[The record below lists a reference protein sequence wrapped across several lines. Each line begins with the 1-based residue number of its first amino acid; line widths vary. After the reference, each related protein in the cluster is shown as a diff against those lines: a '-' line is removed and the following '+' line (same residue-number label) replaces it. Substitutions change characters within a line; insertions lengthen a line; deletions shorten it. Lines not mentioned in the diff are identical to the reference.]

1 GRRVGPWSHL
11 WRNVRRLRLLYFLSI
26 FGSSDSRGVTFL
38 FYRVQEAWSEFIK
51 ILNTSEGIAKKTF
64 SSSN

>member
-1 GRRVGPWSHL
+1 M
-11 WRNVRRLRLLYFLSI
+11 SI
-26 FGSSDSRGVTFL
+26 FGSSDDRGITFL

-64 SSSN
+64 SSFN